1 MAVIFVLYSNVM
13 RWVKITTGKP
23 GIHQGAILS
32 AVVSQRD
39 KTYVMFSQGGNY
51 RRTPVALPSH
61 SRCTTVAL
69 PSYYRRTPVSMQSTV

>member
-1 MAVIFVLYSNVM
+1 MRRPFKKGVVYYNLASSVHDFRLSIIQIWLSYLLYMAVIFVLYSNVM

-39 KTYVMFSQGGNY
+39 KTYVMF
-51 RRTPVALPSH
+51 
-61 SRCTTVAL
+61 
-69 PSYYRRTPVSMQSTV
+69 